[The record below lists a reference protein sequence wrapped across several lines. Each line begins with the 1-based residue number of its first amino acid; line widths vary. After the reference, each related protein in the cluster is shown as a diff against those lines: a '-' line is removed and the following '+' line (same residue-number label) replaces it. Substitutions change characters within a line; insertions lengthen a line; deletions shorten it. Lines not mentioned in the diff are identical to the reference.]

1 MRVFSPDPNN
11 AQWSQARLKIKWIK
25 SGRISGQAAW
35 SIPWQWMNSWHTWYL
50 SGLWKRRNWRQK
62 NLKKWPARRWLTF
75 SSGSPPH
82 PLYKAI
88 FFLHDKKIYATIL
101 NVISRRFYELF
112 LKYRVLMWRKS
123 NNNSFTERNVGYG
136 KEVRMKAL
144 HFHPGSFE
152 I

>member
-1 MRVFSPDPNN
+1 M
-11 AQWSQARLKIKWIK
+11 
-25 SGRISGQAAW
+25 
-35 SIPWQWMNSWHTWYL
+35 H
-50 SGLWKRRNWRQK
+50 
-62 NLKKWPARRWLTF
+62 
-75 SSGSPPH
+75 
-82 PLYKAI
+82 
-88 FFLHDKKIYATIL
+88 KKIYATIL